1 MNKCRICWKEIWPKY
16 TDKVL
21 RCSKCRKEVDYAIEE
36 IKEENRKLKSDLSEC
51 ECSMH
56 FESDEVWFWK
66 REYKRLKKWI
76 KDHCKGYWNLFP
88 EDEMKRQ
95 WKKADKKRK

>member
-36 IKEENRKLKSDLSEC
+36 IKEENRKLKKYYDRDKEEL
-51 ECSMH
+51 M
-56 FESDEVWFWK
+56 ESCYWLARENDE
-66 REYKRLKKWI
+66 LKKKLNDIQEAYIRFEKLDSQFQKWLGELDQLI
-76 KDHCKGYWNLFP
+76 MN
-88 EDEMKRQ
+88 R
-95 WKKADKKRK
+95 